1 MAIYNM
7 LECVKENDILYG
19 CVAEH
24 DDNPLEWG
32 ACSSIHNLDI
42 HINPHRESLN
52 IFYPLAFNEPH
63 HGWTPP
69 RTMFGGVGWIR
80 MTFVFCP
87 WCCPRFPILLGVS
100 KCAGFFKKKRPCSLV
115 RGTATDRPPYPLNSM
130 LLQRFASK
138 SFPTTKQ
145 KKIRCR
151 HTLVTNID
159 AMWCDKI

>member
-1 MAIYNM
+1 M

-63 HGWTPP
+63 HG
-69 RTMFGGVGWIR
+69 
-80 MTFVFCP
+80 
-87 WCCPRFPILLGVS
+87 
-100 KCAGFFKKKRPCSLV
+100 
-115 RGTATDRPPYPLNSM
+115 
-130 LLQRFASK
+130 
-138 SFPTTKQ
+138 
-145 KKIRCR
+145 
-151 HTLVTNID
+151 
-159 AMWCDKI
+159 